1 MLHRLQMTDV
11 LWEYVFNVSIR
22 ESDLLRRL
30 RLETSHIPFAEM
42 QVPPEQGQFLSFLVQ
57 LTGARR
63 ALEIGVF
70 TGYSTIW
77 IASALPPGGH
87 LVACDIS
94 EEWTSIARR
103 YWCEAGLA
111 DRIDLRLGPAM
122 ETLAELLR
130 HSKAATFDFIFID
143 ADKPSYGEY
152 YDLALQL
159 VRPGGV
165 IAIDNVLR
173 SGDVSD
179 PALSEAGT
187 VAIRNLNFRLRND
200 DRVVISLLPM
210 ADGLTVAMKHRPR
223 HET

>member
-1 MLHRLQMTDV
+1 MLHRLQMTDALCDYV
-11 LWEYVFNVSIR
+11 LNVSVR
-22 ESDLLRRL
+22 ESDVLRRL
-30 RLETSHIPFAEM
+30 RLETAQMPLAEM
-42 QVPPEQGQFLSFLVQ
+42 QIPPEQGQFLSFLAQ

-77 IASALPPGGH
+77 TASALPPGGH

-111 DRIDLRLGPAM
+111 ERIQLRLGPGI

-130 HSKAATFDFIFID
+130 QSQAGTFDFVFID
-143 ADKPSYGEY
+143 ADKPNYGEY
-152 YDLALQL
+152 YEMALEL
-159 VRPGGV
+159 VRAGGV

-173 SGDVSD
+173 SGEVVD
-179 PALSEAGT
+179 PSAREAGT
-187 VAIRNLNFRLRND
+187 VAIQNLNVRLKD
-200 DRVVISLLPM
+200 DVRVLISLLPI
-210 ADGLTVAMKHRPR
+210 ADGLTVAMKQHTP
-223 HET
+223 